1 MGALPPRASPISLLY
16 PSLLQPWERERGEQV
31 ASGGDK
37 CLEEGGV
44 GVDTPQEENG
54 DRVDHPEDG
63 EPPKPAE
70 LPCLLRFHAPVAFK
84 DGLDLLL

>member
-1 MGALPPRASPISLLY
+1 M
-16 PSLLQPWERERGEQV
+16 
-31 ASGGDK
+31 
-37 CLEEGGV
+37 

-70 LPCLLRFHAPVAFK
+70 LPRFLGFHAPVAFK
-84 DGLDLLL
+84 DGLNLLLRGVHGVQSTLPDM